1 MTASP
6 PLFALLTRMRCLAQL
21 ETPKEIGFAEP
32 HGRVELCQTSLAN
45 YKSIA
50 MILWYL
56 EILLDI
62 TNLKKSLKVVFTVHL
77 VPFNRVETNPWSKQI
92 CETITFLT
100 M

>member
-21 ETPKEIGFAEP
+21 EKPKEIGFAEP

-56 EILLDI
+56 EVLLEI
-62 TNLKKSLKVVFTVHL
+62 RNLKK
-77 VPFNRVETNPWSKQI
+77 
-92 CETITFLT
+92 ITKGCLHSSSRSFQPG
-100 M
+100 